1 MLIAVINL
9 GLKSIRCIIFDEA
22 GRKLA
27 TASRPVHTYL
37 RSREVEQDATEWL
50 RLLEEVS
57 REAAAGVGGGRVE
70 AVAISASASCLV
82 AVDADGRPTFPVM
95 MVSDS
100 RCVREV
106 EELRNHPRFQE
117 VAEATGMGV
126 TADLMLAKILWLRK
140 HRPDVFERTRFF
152 MSPAD
157 FLGYHLT
164 GRAVIDANNASKFHA
179 LPDGSGRL
187 QYEPGLLDVVG
198 ISEEQLPAIEPIGSI
213 IGEVSRVAGER
224 YGLPPGASVVLAT
237 YDAIC
242 AVVGSGVARVGT
254 AAAVSGTVTS
264 VRTLVAAPPARRP
277 NGVHLSRWVEEEAG
291 LAVIGGSNNLGGG
304 LVEWHKQ
311 AFYYDTPDDPY
322 DLMDTEA
329 RTIPP
334 GAEGLVFLPYLLG
347 ERAPV
352 WDSDARGVF
361 FGLDRRHTRAHFTR
375 SVLESAAFS
384 TRHIL
389 EHIQAA
395 SACIDGLRF
404 SGGMSRIP
412 VVGEVLAD
420 VLQMPIAVPAE
431 FETTSLGAMIIAGTA
446 LGRYR
451 SVAEAC
457 DAVVAIERVHEPD
470 PAVAELYA
478 AMFELY
484 KDIYQRTRAL
494 QNARSEL
501 LARFPEFLDAAVA
514 TRENL

>member
-9 GLKSIRCIIFDEA
+9 GLKSIRCIIFDEG

-50 RLLEEVS
+50 RLMEEVS
-57 REAAAGVGGGRVE
+57 REAAAGLSGGRVG
-70 AVAISASASCLV
+70 AVVISASASCLV

-106 EELRNHPRFQE
+106 EELRDHPRFRE

-140 HRPDVFERTRFF
+140 HRPDVLERTRFF

-157 FLGYHLT
+157 FLAYHLT

-179 LPDGSGRL
+179 LPDASGRL
-187 QYEPGLLDVVG
+187 RYEPGLLDVVG
-198 ISEEQLPAIEPIGSI
+198 ISEEQLPTIEPIGTI
-213 IGEVSRVAGER
+213 IGEVSHAAGER
-224 YGLPPGASVVLAT
+224 YGLPAGASVVLAT

-264 VRTLVAAPPARRP
+264 VRTLVTAPPTRRP
-277 NGVHLSRWVEEEAG
+277 DGVHVSRWVEEDTG
-291 LAVIGGSNNLGGG
+291 LTLIGGSNNLGGG

-322 DLMDTEA
+322 DLMDAEA

-395 SACIDGLRF
+395 GARIDGLRF

-412 VVGEVLAD
+412 VVGKVLAD

-451 SVAEAC
+451 SVAEGC
-457 DAVVAIERVHEPD
+457 DAVVAVERVHEPD
-470 PAVAELYA
+470 PAVADLYA

-484 KDIYQRTRAL
+484 KDLYQGTRTL
-494 QNARSEL
+494 QSARNAL